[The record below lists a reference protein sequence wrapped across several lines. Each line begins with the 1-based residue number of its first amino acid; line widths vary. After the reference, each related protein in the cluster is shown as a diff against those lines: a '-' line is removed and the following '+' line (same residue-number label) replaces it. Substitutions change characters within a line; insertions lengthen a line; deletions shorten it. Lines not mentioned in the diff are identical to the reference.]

1 MQKELFKN
9 AIALTGGIATGKSTV
24 CNILKLY
31 GLLIIDADEITHKLL
46 DENHTHIKNMFG
58 EKYIKNSKVLRKE
71 LGKIIFNNKN
81 NKKKLEE
88 FIHPL
93 IKNEIILKSKLFE
106 KANKP
111 YIIDIP
117 LFFETKSY
125 NIQKSL
131 VIYTPFDIQIKRLMK
146 RDNLNINEAKQKI
159 KNQMDIEKKKKL
171 ATLYID
177 NSSTIKNLQNEI
189 DKIIKIIL

>member
-1 MQKELFKN
+1 MQKKLFKN

-31 GLLIIDADEITHKLL
+31 GLLTIDADVITHKLL
-46 DENHTHIKNMFG
+46 DKNNIHIKNMFG
-58 EKYIKNSKVLRKE
+58 DQYVKDSKVLRKE
-71 LGKIIFNNKN
+71 LSKIIFTNQD
-81 NKKKLEE
+81 NKKKLEN

-93 IKNEIILKSKLFE
+93 IKDEIILKSKLFE

-125 NIQKSL
+125 KIKKTI
-131 VIYTPFDIQIKRLMK
+131 VVYTPFNIQVERLIK
-146 RDNLNINEAKQKI
+146 RDNININQAKQKI
-159 KNQMDIEKKKKL
+159 KNQMDIEKKRKL
-171 ATLYID
+171 ATLCID
-177 NSSTIKNLQNEI
+177 NSSTIQNLQNEI
-189 DKIIKIIL
+189 EKIIKIIL